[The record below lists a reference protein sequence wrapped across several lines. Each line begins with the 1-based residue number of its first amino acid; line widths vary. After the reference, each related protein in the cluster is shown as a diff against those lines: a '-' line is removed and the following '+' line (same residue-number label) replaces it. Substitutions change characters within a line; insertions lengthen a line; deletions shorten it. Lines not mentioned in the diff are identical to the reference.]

1 MFKSIKYTLL
11 SMFTVFKHLFK
22 RPVTLEY
29 PEKKYPVNENF
40 RGKPVV
46 NSDCIKCGTCMRV
59 CPSGA
64 ISINENEFKI
74 DLKKC
79 IFCGNCSF
87 YCPKSAIKMSDSYE
101 LATAKKEDLVLIYDI
116 GGKYRLVKNIP
127 ARKTIEKGGE
137 NERNV

>member
-11 SMFTVFKHLFK
+11 SLFTVFKHLFK

-29 PEKKYPVNENF
+29 HEKKYPLSEHF
-40 RGKPVV
+40 RGKPIV
-46 NSDCIKCGTCMRV
+46 NSECIKCGTCMRV

-64 ISINENEFKI
+64 ISIQENEFKI

-101 LATAKKEDLVLIYDI
+101 LATAKKEDLVLVYDI
-116 GGKYRLVKNIP
+116 GGKYRLGEK
-127 ARKTIEKGGE
+127 KGGE
-137 NERNV
+137 NERNL

>member
-1 MFKSIKYTLL
+1 MFKNIKYTLL
-11 SMFTVFKHLFK
+11 SLFTVFKHLFK

-29 PEKKYPVNENF
+29 PEKKYPVGEHF

-46 NSDCIKCGTCMRV
+46 TQECLKCGTCMRV

-64 ISINENEFKI
+64 IKINENSFII

-79 IFCGNCSF
+79 VFCGNCSF
-87 YCPKSAIKMSDSYE
+87 YCPKEAIKMSDDYE
-101 LATAKKEDLVLIYDI
+101 LAVQDKESLELVYKL
-116 GGKYRLVKNIP
+116 
-127 ARKTIEKGGE
+127 GGE

>member
-1 MFKSIKYTLL
+1 MFKNIKYTLL
-11 SMFTVFKHLFK
+11 SLYTVFKHLFK

-29 PEKKYPVNENF
+29 PEKKIPVNEYF

-46 NSDCIKCGTCMRV
+46 NPECSRCATCMRV
-59 CPSGA
+59 CPTGA
-64 ISINENEFKI
+64 IKIQEKEFKI

-87 YCPKSAIKMSDSYE
+87 YCPKSAIKMSDVYE
-101 LATAKKEDLVLIYDI
+101 LASSEKDSLELVYEI
-116 GGKYRLVKNIP
+116 GGEYRLEEIIP

-137 NERNV
+137 DERNV